1 MSTSRLVTFL
11 IRLEWTMLVLSTSS
25 MDLFVSLPL
34 SKLISVFLSPCW
46 SRLSTLNRC
55 LTYAFIATLR
65 RFIARRGKP
74 SLMWSNHSTNFV
86 GAHAVHEM
94 KELIEFLKQQKAQ
107 EAVSNFCLSQNIEWK
122 FIPEHAPHFGA
133 LWVKSVKMHLRCV
146 TTGTKPHI
154 WGLNSRDI
162 DKFVRV
168 GGWDV
173 VKWIF
178 PSQNTMYSN
187 TIREDKPQNWGGAT
201 DSIAFCHDG
210 IEALTPGHFLIGR
223 PLESIPD
230 PSFSYRSVSLLH
242 QWHLCQ
248 SLVQHFWKRWS
259 TEYLITLRWF
269 AKWNYPSRN
278 TCVGDIVVLQ
288 EDGLV
293 PTKWPLTRVMS
304 VHPGKDG
311 LVRVVT
317 VKTHTGTYKC
327 PITKVATLLLL
338 ED

>member
-242 QWHLCQ
+242 QWHLCLGRGGQQ
-248 SLVQHFWKRWS
+248 SISLLS
-259 TEYLITLRWF
+259 
-269 AKWNYPSRN
+269 
-278 TCVGDIVVLQ
+278 GDSL
-288 EDGLV
+288 
-293 PTKWPLTRVMS
+293 S
-304 VHPGKDG
+304 
-311 LVRVVT
+311 
-317 VKTHTGTYKC
+317 GT
-327 PITKVATLLLL
+327 TLLGTLVW
-338 ED
+338 ET